1 MSLLLQLIDRPI
13 AFQRS
18 FVRLGVGVTGALLL
32 SQMVYWHNRTD
43 GEWFYK
49 TQAELEDET
58 GLSRYEQEGARKKLL
73 SCGVLEELKKGI
85 PAKLYFRVNE
95 SRLQELLF
103 AFDEA
108 GKTSNQGCGI
118 SASLV
123 AENQQAGMGKTSIPA
138 CGNPASIHT
147 VDYTETTTETT
158 NTLGASGDEPPAKK
172 NKNAYPEEFE
182 KAWKAYPAREGSNPK
197 NSAYSAWNAR
207 NREGVDPETM
217 LAGVIRYATFCQAK
231 GQTGTTYVMQG
242 QRFFGKAREFE
253 NTWIV
258 AGKSPRTG
266 RTDTHSGFDHRDYGD
281 SQINF

>member
-1 MSLLLQLIDRPI
+1 MSQLLQLIDRPI

-103 AFDEA
+103 ALDEI
-108 GKTSNQGCGI
+108 GQSSNQGWGI
-118 SASLV
+118 SASLE
-123 AENQQAGMGKTSIPA
+123 AEIQQAGMGKTSTPA
-138 CGNPASIHT
+138 CGIPASIHT

-158 NTLGASGDEPPAKK
+158 KTLGASGDEPPAKK

-207 NREGVDPETM
+207 NREGVDPEAM
-217 LAGVIRYATFCQAK
+217 LAGVIRYANFCQAK

-258 AGKSPRTG
+258 ASQSLRAG
-266 RTDTHSGFDHRDYGD
+266 RTDTHSGFDNRDYGD